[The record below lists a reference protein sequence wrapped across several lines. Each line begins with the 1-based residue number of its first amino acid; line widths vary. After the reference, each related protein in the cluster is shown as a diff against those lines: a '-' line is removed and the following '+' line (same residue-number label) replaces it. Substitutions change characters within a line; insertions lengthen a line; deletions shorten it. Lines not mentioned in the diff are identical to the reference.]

1 MNRGTPV
8 NTGRPRAVRGQPGRA
23 FERDEPCFV
32 YLAVHSAGQRF
43 KIGLSNDPLRRFASL
58 PEAED
63 IDLETTVARRMP
75 TRARASQVERSLHR
89 ALEPYSLELA
99 HQGDGYTEW
108 FRLDAF
114 ATAVAIVDAMPDPTA
129 PSQLLG
135 ISAKGAR
142 RKPVLIAAEH
152 NVARAMSAAV
162 LWREAR
168 RVVGL
173 SITQGRGRVSLV
185 VKDFRATA
193 SNAGS
198 GLRARL
204 LGLKDDYTLAGG
216 SNAARC
222 PCDRRPWFGSSPSK
236 DRTSATF
243 ASICRTGPPCGAC
256 PGASGSFKGYATAS
270 SSFASSHGSL
280 LTGASR
286 CPSQEVEAG
295 VGWLLEHRDDD
306 PSDAPSLWG

>member
-1 MNRGTPV
+1 MTRGTSL
-8 NTGRPRAVRGQPGRA
+8 NTVRPRAVRGQPGRA
-23 FERDEPCFV
+23 FERDEPCYV

-43 KIGLSNDPLRRFASL
+43 KVGLSNDPLRRFASL

-63 IDLETTVARRMP
+63 IDLETTVARRMA

-129 PSQLLG
+129 PSQPLG
-135 ISAKGAR
+135 ISTTGAR
-142 RKPVLIAAEH
+142 TKAVLIAAEH
-152 NVARAMSAAV
+152 NVARAMGATV

-168 RVVGL
+168 RMVGL
-173 SITQGRGRVSLV
+173 SIVEGRGRVSLV
-185 VKDFRATA
+185 VKDFKATA

-204 LGLKDDYTLAGG
+204 LGLKDDYALRVARRPRGVRASPSLVRFITFDGPQANDLRIDLQDWATLRRLPGG
-216 SNAARC
+216 ERLVQRLRDGIELVRIESRFAA
-222 PCDRRPWFGSSPSK
+222 DRRKPLSV
-236 DRTSATF
+236 A
-243 ASICRTGPPCGAC
+243 
-256 PGASGSFKGYATAS
+256 
-270 SSFASSHGSL
+270 
-280 LTGASR
+280 
-286 CPSQEVEAG
+286 EVEAG
-295 VGWLLEHRDDD
+295 VGRLLEHRGDD
-306 PSDAPSLWG
+306 PGDTPSLWG

>member
-1 MNRGTPV
+1 MTRGTSV
-8 NTGRPRAVRGQPGRA
+8 NTVRSRAVRGQPGRA

-43 KIGLSNDPLRRFASL
+43 KIGLSNDPLRRFAAL

-63 IDLETTVARRMP
+63 IDLETTVARRMA

-89 ALEPYSLELA
+89 ALAPYSLELA
-99 HQGDGYTEW
+99 HQGAGYTEW

-135 ISAKGAR
+135 ISAKGVR
-142 RKPVLIAAEH
+142 RKAVLIAAEH
-152 NVARAMSAAV
+152 NVARAMAATV

-168 RVVGL
+168 RSVGL
-173 SITQGRGRVSLV
+173 SIIDGRGRVSLV

-198 GLRARL
+198 GIRARL
-204 LGLKDDYTLAGG
+204 LGLKDEYTLR
-216 SNAARC
+216 AARTPRGAHAPPSLVRLITFDGPNERDLRIDLQDWVTLRRLPGGERLVQRLRDGIELVRIESC
-222 PCDRRPWFGSSPSK
+222 FTADRRKPLSVE
-236 DRTSATF
+236 
-243 ASICRTGPPCGAC
+243 
-256 PGASGSFKGYATAS
+256 
-270 SSFASSHGSL
+270 
-280 LTGASR
+280 
-286 CPSQEVEAG
+286 EVEAG
-295 VGWLLEHRDDD
+295 VGRLLEHRDDEPGD
-306 PSDAPSLWG
+306 VPSLWG

>member
-1 MNRGTPV
+1 MNRNSDPAI
-8 NTGRPRAVRGQPGRA
+8 GRQTRGRSAPGRA
-23 FERDEPCFV
+23 FEPEQPCFV

-89 ALEPYSLELA
+89 ALESYSLELA

-129 PSQLLG
+129 PSQALG
-135 ISAKGAR
+135 ISAKGV
-142 RKPVLIAAEH
+142 RKKALLIAAEH
-152 NVARAMSAAV
+152 NVARAMDATV

-168 RVVGL
+168 RNVGL
-173 SITQGRGRVSLV
+173 SITERRGRVSLI
-185 VKDFRATA
+185 VKDFQATA
-193 SNAGS
+193 SNAGC

-204 LGLKDDYTLAGG
+204 LGLKDDYALR
-216 SNAARC
+216 AARTSRGVHA
-222 PCDRRPWFGSSPSK
+222 PPSLVRFITFDGPQANDLRIDLQDWATLRRLPGGERFVQRLRDGIELVRIESRFAADRRKPL
-236 DRTSATF
+236 SA
-243 ASICRTGPPCGAC
+243 A
-256 PGASGSFKGYATAS
+256 
-270 SSFASSHGSL
+270 
-280 LTGASR
+280 
-286 CPSQEVEAG
+286 EVEAG
-295 VGWLLEHRDDD
+295 IGRLLEHRDDD
-306 PSDAPSLWG
+306 PGGAPSLWR

>member
-1 MNRGTPV
+1 MTRGASV

-23 FERDEPCFV
+23 FERDEPCYV
-32 YLAVHSAGQRF
+32 YLAVHSAGLRF

-63 IDLETTVARRMP
+63 IDLETTVARRMA

-129 PSQLLG
+129 PSQPLG
-135 ISAKGAR
+135 ISTTGAR
-142 RKPVLIAAEH
+142 TKAVLIAAEH
-152 NVARAMSAAV
+152 NVARAMGAAV

-168 RVVGL
+168 RMVGL
-173 SITQGRGRVSLV
+173 SIVEGRGRVSLV
-185 VKDFRATA
+185 VKDFKATA

-204 LGLKDDYTLAGG
+204 LGLKDDYALRVARRPPGVRASPSLVRLITFDGPQANDLRIDLQDRATLRRLPGG
-216 SNAARC
+216 ERLVQRLRDGIELVRIESRFAA
-222 PCDRRPWFGSSPSK
+222 DRRKPLSV
-236 DRTSATF
+236 A
-243 ASICRTGPPCGAC
+243 
-256 PGASGSFKGYATAS
+256 
-270 SSFASSHGSL
+270 
-280 LTGASR
+280 
-286 CPSQEVEAG
+286 EVEAG
-295 VGWLLEHRDDD
+295 VGRLLEHRGDD
-306 PSDAPSLWG
+306 PGDAPSLWG

>member
-1 MNRGTPV
+1 MTRGTPV
-8 NTGRPRAVRGQPGRA
+8 NTGRPRDVRGQPGRA

-89 ALEPYSLELA
+89 ALEPYSLVLA
-99 HQGDGYTEW
+99 HQSDGYTEW

-173 SITQGRGRVSLV
+173 SITQGRERVSLV

-198 GLRARL
+198 GIRARL
-204 LGLKDDYTLAGG
+204 LGLKDDYALR
-216 SNAARC
+216 AART
-222 PCDRRPWFGSSPSK
+222 PRGVHATPSLVRFITFDGPDERDPRIDLQDWATLRRLPGGERLVQRLRDGIELVRIES
-236 DRTSATF
+236 RF
-243 ASICRTGPPCGAC
+243 AAERRKPMSVA
-256 PGASGSFKGYATAS
+256 
-270 SSFASSHGSL
+270 
-280 LTGASR
+280 
-286 CPSQEVEAG
+286 QVEAG
-295 VGWLLEHRDDD
+295 VGRLLEHRDDD
-306 PSDAPSLWG
+306 PGDAPSLWG